1 MVPTEMET
9 ARPEVQGTGDP
20 RGRLVAALFLALAV
34 IVGVL
39 AGIVIDRTLL
49 TPPVAAIAA
58 GTSAGPAETIAEG
71 RREAEASSTRGAA
84 SESARPSGAPTSGR
98 APASGAGSSRP
109 DRSRILPGR
118 GSELAGG
125 RVLAWLADSLDLSP
139 EQKDRIA
146 QVVHEEQAQARRLTA
161 RVSPRYRA
169 IVRRTRMQIF
179 TILTPEQ
186 RQRLRRLLQERRA
199 ARGRSDSGSG
209 GPRP

>member
-84 SESARPSGAPTSGR
+84 SASGR